1 MKKLF
6 VIIVSFVFSAAASAQ
21 QNTRWGVVVG
31 MNSSE
36 LTSSRYFDSRIG
48 FHLGVKAEIGL
59 PQITQGAYL
68 ETAILLSLKGEKMS
82 DEFDG
87 EEVDGNSGV
96 KINPYY
102 LEVPVHIGYRYALN
116 KNFNLFGS
124 FGPYFAYGLFGKIKV
139 NGIGDDGYSYHIKT
153 DVFGSDTMKH
163 FDFGLGGRIGAEFNN
178 KIQLSVGYDYG
189 LTKPFSSDNA
199 SVYGKYN
206 KNLSISVAYMY

>member
-6 VIIVSFVFSAAASAQ
+6 VIIVSFVFCAAASAQ
-21 QNTRWGVVVG
+21 QNTRWGVIVG

-36 LTSSRYFDSRIG
+36 LTSSRYLDSRIG

-59 PQITQGAYL
+59 PQVSQGAYL
-68 ETAILLSLKGEKMS
+68 ETAMLLSLKGEKTS
-82 DEFDG
+82 NEFDG
-87 EEVDGNSGV
+87 DEGIKV
-96 KINPYY
+96 NPYY
-102 LEVPVHIGYRYALN
+102 LEIPVHIGYRYALS

-124 FGPYFAYGLFGKIKV
+124 FGPYFAYGLFGKIKADV
-139 NGIGDDGYSYHIKT
+139 IGPKGNGYEVKT
-153 DVFGSDTMKH
+153 DAFGSNTMKH

>member
-6 VIIVSFVFSAAASAQ
+6 VIIVSFVFCAAASAQ
-21 QNTRWGVVVG
+21 QKTRWGVVIG

-36 LTSSRYFDSRIG
+36 LTSSWSFDSRIG

-59 PQITQGAYL
+59 PQVTQGAYL
-68 ETAILLSLKGEKMS
+68 ETAMLLSLKGEKTS
-82 DEFDG
+82 TDFDG
-87 EEVDGNSGV
+87 DEAIKV
-96 KINPYY
+96 NPYY
-102 LEVPVHIGYRYALN
+102 LEIPVHIGYRYALN

-124 FGPYFAYGLFGKIKV
+124 FGPYFAYGLFGKIKADV
-139 NGIGDDGYSYHIKT
+139 IGPKGNGYEVKT
-153 DVFGSDTMKH
+153 DAFGSNTMKH

-206 KNLSISVAYMY
+206 RNLSISVAYMY